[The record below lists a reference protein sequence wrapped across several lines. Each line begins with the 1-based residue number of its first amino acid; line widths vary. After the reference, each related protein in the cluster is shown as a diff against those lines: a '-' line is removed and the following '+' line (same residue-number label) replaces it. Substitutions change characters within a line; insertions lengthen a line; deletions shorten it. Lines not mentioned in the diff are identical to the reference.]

1 MIKYIKRREK
11 NMRTTIEIDDGLLKE
26 VMESSHSKTKK
37 AAIVTA
43 LTEYL
48 KMKRRKE
55 LIGMIGNYENFDL
68 TLEDLEKMRSEE

>member
-1 MIKYIKRREK
+1 
-11 NMRTTIEIDDGLLKE
+11 MRTTIEIDDNLLE
-26 VMESSHSKTKK
+26 NVMQRAHCKTKQ

-55 LIGMIGNYENFDL
+55 LIDMIGNYEDFAL
-68 TLEDLEKMRSEE
+68 TLKDLEEMRSEE

>member
-1 MIKYIKRREK
+1 
-11 NMRTTIEIDDGLLKE
+11 MRTTIEIDDDLLE
-26 VMESSHSKTKK
+26 NVMERAHCKTKK

-55 LIGMIGNYENFDL
+55 LIEMIGNYEDFDL
-68 TLEDLEKMRSEE
+68 TLKDLEEMRSEE

>member
-1 MIKYIKRREK
+1 
-11 NMRTTIEIDDGLLKE
+11 MRTTIEIDDNLLE
-26 VMESSHSKTKK
+26 NVMKRAHCKTKK

-55 LIGMIGNYENFDL
+55 LIEMIGNYENFDL
-68 TLEDLEKMRSEE
+68 TLKGLEKVRSEE